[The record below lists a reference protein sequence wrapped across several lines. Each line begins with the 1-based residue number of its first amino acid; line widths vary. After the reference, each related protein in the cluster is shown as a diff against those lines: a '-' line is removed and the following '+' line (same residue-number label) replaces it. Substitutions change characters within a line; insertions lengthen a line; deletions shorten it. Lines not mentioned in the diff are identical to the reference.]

1 MRIISG
7 LARGTKLYTLEGTET
22 RPTLDR
28 VKEPLFSII
37 QNNIPNANVLDLFA
51 GSGALGLESLSR
63 GAKKAILC
71 DKSYKAIAII
81 KQNVEKTRLIEKAEV
96 IQGDY
101 KKVLNN
107 LTDGEQKF
115 DIIFLD
121 PPYKQNIMPEIINK
135 IIELNLLAEDGIVVA
150 ETDQEQVVE
159 EIKNTN
165 MNIND
170 IRKYGRVILIFLN
183 RKG

>member
-81 KQNVEKTRLIEKAEV
+81 KQNVKKTRLIEKAEV

-107 LTDGEQKF
+107 LADGEEKF

>member
-107 LTDGEQKF
+107 LADGEQKF

-121 PPYKQNIMPEIINK
+121 PPYKKNIIPEIINK